1 MILEQQMKNFIILCF
16 IWNIF
21 VFLLYG
27 FDKYR
32 AKKSRRR
39 ISEKSLIIIAFFQ
52 GAIGAMFAMVI
63 FNHKTSKAKFRILV
77 PLFVIKNVLV
87 FYTLINYLK

>member
-1 MILEQQMKNFIILCF
+1 MKNLIALCF
-16 IWNIF
+16 IWNVL

-32 AKKSRRR
+32 AKKFRRR
-39 ISEKSLIIIAFFQ
+39 ISEKTLVLSALFQ

-63 FNHKTSKAKFRILV
+63 FNHKTSKVKFRFLI
-77 PLFVIKNVLV
+77 PLFVTENLV
-87 FYTLINYLK
+87 FFYMLINYFK

>member
-1 MILEQQMKNFIILCF
+1 MKNLIALFF

-21 VFLLYG
+21 IFLLYG

-39 ISEKSLIIIAFFQ
+39 ISEKALLLSAFFE
-52 GAIGAMFAMVI
+52 GAIGSMFAMVI
-63 FNHKTSKAKFRILV
+63 FNHKTTKIKFRFLI
-77 PLFVIKNVLV
+77 PLFVIENLVV

>member
-1 MILEQQMKNFIILCF
+1 MKTIILLCF

-39 ISEKSLIIIAFFQ
+39 ISEKSLLFSALFQ
-52 GAIGAMFAMVI
+52 GAIGGIFAMVI
-63 FNHKTSKAKFRILV
+63 FNHKTSKAKFRFLI
-77 PLFVIKNVLV
+77 PLFVIENLLV

>member
-1 MILEQQMKNFIILCF
+1 MKNLIALCF
-16 IWNIF
+16 IWNVL

-32 AKKSRRR
+32 AKKSLRR
-39 ISEKSLIIIAFFQ
+39 ISEKTLVLSALFQ

-63 FNHKTSKAKFRILV
+63 FNHKTSKVKFRFLI
-77 PLFVIKNVLV
+77 PLFVIENLVV
-87 FYTLINYLK
+87 FYTLINYFK

>member
-1 MILEQQMKNFIILCF
+1 MKNLIALCF
-16 IWNIF
+16 IWNIL
-21 VFLLYG
+21 VFFLYG

-39 ISEKSLIIIAFFQ
+39 ISEKTLVLTALFQ

-63 FNHKTSKAKFRILV
+63 FNHKTSKVKFRFLI
-77 PLFVIKNVLV
+77 PLFVIENLVV
-87 FYTLINYLK
+87 FYTLINYFK